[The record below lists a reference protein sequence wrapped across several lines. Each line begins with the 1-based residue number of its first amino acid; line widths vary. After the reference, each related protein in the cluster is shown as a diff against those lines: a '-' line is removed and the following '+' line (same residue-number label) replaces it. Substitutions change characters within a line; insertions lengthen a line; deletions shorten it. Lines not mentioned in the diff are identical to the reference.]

1 MILSTRFS
9 LRRVLLAAAV
19 LCCPGLLRAQI
30 SDKISKVS
38 TGSYIPGQPL
48 TITAELSSASLL
60 ERIEVAYRQFG
71 QRDYRRSEMAIAGST
86 ASASIPAADLAPPF
100 LEYYLIL
107 TLKNGVASETFP
119 LENAADHPLRA
130 DLQAPETGANPWI
143 TVLSPEPGER
153 VDQGDMLI
161 SFALASSDTVID
173 RRSIKVFLDGTDIS
187 SRAVVTDRLVV
198 LRSENLPNP
207 PEGGA
212 HGVRIELFDRQGSL
226 LTDYAWSFGVSGG
239 AARFAAAPA
248 GAWLYNYG
256 VQLET
261 RNENV
266 SSEIT
271 PYNRATVTAS
281 GTYQQY
287 RFNGKLYATNEEND
301 RRQPQNRFFIGAESP
316 WGRVGYGDS
325 YPVYPDL
332 IMSGKRVRGVDGS
345 VSLGIFSL
353 DVSHGDIVRKIES
366 DTIRTFPADSLAAWQ
381 QRDSTAHFAQF
392 DASSSRWAQLMSG
405 TFNRN
410 LTVIRPS
417 FGRENARIGLS
428 YLKSADDMGSI
439 RYGSRPQENL
449 VIGSDMILAFDRRNI
464 VITGQAAVSATNRDI
479 SPGTLTDAQIDSIWA
494 DPTYSE
500 SYRSDIRKT
509 RDLVSHFITVNQNL
523 VPLSLK
529 DLSTLAYET
538 ALDLNYFD
546 NAFRF
551 GYLRHGESFESFG
564 QPFLRT
570 DVRGFNVS
578 DRVRLADRRLYIS
591 GGFEL
596 LKDNTSSTKAAT
608 TSGATANFGVSYL
621 PRTELPN
628 VTLAYLISSNVN
640 DRSLTDTLYAVDD
653 RTDRI
658 LVQLAR
664 EFTLG
669 ARHSA
674 TLSVSTSRR
683 DDHTVKNLDT
693 RNTTVALSDNATFVI
708 PLQASLSCI
717 VNSSRFAAGF
727 GSPASETNL
736 SYTTLS
742 GSAQY
747 RLVEDRLRLSGSV
760 SPTFGD
766 IQRVLLDASAQY
778 YFLKNLSAQ
787 TQLFLYLNHKLFG
800 NPNPVND
807 TIWSLILRFDV

>member
-1 MILSTRFS
+1 M
-9 LRRVLLAAAV
+9 
-19 LCCPGLLRAQI
+19 LRAQI
-30 SDKISKVS
+30 SDKISSV
-38 TGSYIPGQPL
+38 TAGSYLPGRPL
-48 TITAELSSASLL
+48 TITAELSGASLI

-71 QRDYRRSEMAIAGST
+71 QRDYRRAEMAIIGST
-86 ASASIPAADLAPPF
+86 ATASVPASELAPPF

-107 TLKNGVASETFP
+107 TLKNSAATETYP
-119 LENAADHPLRA
+119 IENAADHPLRA

-143 TVLSPEPGER
+143 TVLTPEPGER
-153 VDQGDMLI
+153 VDRGDVLI
-161 SFALASSDTVID
+161 SFALSSSDTAID
-173 RRSIKVFLDGTDIS
+173 RRSIKVFLDGADVS

-198 LRSENLPNP
+198 LRPENLPNP
-207 PEGGA
+207 PEGGS
-212 HGVRIELFDRQGSL
+212 HGVRIELFDREGKL

-239 AARFAAAPA
+239 AARFAAAPR
-248 GAWLYNYG
+248 GAWLYDYG

-261 RNENV
+261 RNENI

-281 GTYQQY
+281 GTYDQY

-332 IMSGKRVRGVDGS
+332 VMSGKRVRGVDGS
-345 VSLGIFSL
+345 VSLGFFNL

-366 DTIRTFPADSLAAWQ
+366 DTVKTFPADSLAALQ
-381 QRDSTAHFAQF
+381 QRDSTAHFAQY
-392 DASSSRWAQLMSG
+392 DPAASRWAQLTSG
-405 TFNRN
+405 TFNRD

-417 FGRENARIGLS
+417 FGSENSRIGFS
-428 YLKSADDMGSI
+428 YLKSSDDMGSI
-439 RYGSRPQENL
+439 RYGSRPEENL
-449 VIGSDMILAFDRRNI
+449 VLGSDMILALDRRNI

-494 DPTYSE
+494 SPTYSD
-500 SYRSDIRKT
+500 SYRNDIRRT

-529 DLSTLAYET
+529 NLSTLAYET

-546 NAFRF
+546 NSFRF

-570 DVRGFNVS
+570 DVKGFNVA
-578 DRVRLADRRLYIS
+578 DRVRLADKRLFLS

-596 LKDNTSSTKAAT
+596 LKDNTANTKAST

-621 PRTELPN
+621 SRTDLPN

-640 DRSLTDTLYAVDD
+640 DRSLADTLYAIDD
-653 RTDRI
+653 RTDRV
-658 LVQLAR
+658 LVQLSK
-664 EFTLG
+664 EFAFG

-674 TLSVSTSRR
+674 TLSVSTSTR

-693 RNTTVALSDNATFVI
+693 RNTTVALSDNATFAI
-708 PLQASLSCI
+708 PLQATLSCI
-717 VNSSRFAAGF
+717 VNSSTFAAGF
-727 GSPASETNL
+727 GTPGPETNL
-736 SYTTLS
+736 SYTTIS

-747 RLVEDRLRLSGSV
+747 RLLEDRLRLSGSV

-766 IQRVLLDASAQY
+766 IQRVLLDASARY

-787 TQLFLYLNHKLFG
+787 TQLFLYLNNKLFG
-800 NPNPVND
+800 NSNPTND
-807 TIWSLILRFDV
+807 TIWSLILRLDV